1 MWHNNFQKRLQS
13 WTELRT
19 QCQPMLLDNCLK
31 EIDNWWVNA
40 PWCPYSLHI
49 DDYQTWPNPWELL
62 NENHYCDLA
71 KALGIVYTLMLMNRS
86 DINDIKIA
94 DTDSGNLVLIDDGKY
109 ILNWGTGQL
118 LNISSTKITIKK
130 TLSGS
135 KVVHLL
141 G

>member
-1 MWHNNFQKRLQS
+1 M
-13 WTELRT
+13 
-19 QCQPMLLDNCLK
+19 
-31 EIDNWWVNA
+31 
-40 PWCPYSLHI
+40 
-49 DDYQTWPNPWELL
+49 